1 MRLEILPCDL
11 KLRVRLWGVGP
22 RTSCFVSLPEGCDA
36 FFPSRS
42 LIPESQSHDPSHSQR
57 PSPFIQ
63 NRRTYLL
70 SPLVFKRVFS
80 YRKFWSQFPLTHL
93 LPGLPPHLW
102 FTLVCF
108 LLPRLSPHPNPTPTT
123 LLFRQAFPQPND
135 KFFEGH
141 MATCCSCSGEIN
153 LCLYC
158 RGSFIGP
165 FIKRTDL
172 LSYI

>member
-70 SPLVFKRVFS
+70 SPLVSKFFHTVNSDHSFPSPISSQVFPHIFDLPWFFS
-80 YRKFWSQFPLTHL
+80 YCHDC
-93 LPGLPPHLW
+93 LPTPSPPPPHSFSDRPFHNPVINSLKATW
-102 FTLVCF
+102 LRAAVVQVRSIYVYTVVAV
-108 LLPRLSPHPNPTPTT
+108 LLG
-123 LLFRQAFPQPND
+123 LL
-135 KFFEGH
+135 
-141 MATCCSCSGEIN
+141 
-153 LCLYC
+153 
-158 RGSFIGP
+158 
-165 FIKRTDL
+165 
-172 LSYI
+172 